1 MSYHR
6 VGYKPHVLEMRSK
19 NDALRPWLRRAF
31 GPRTTKTW
39 TPSRS
44 LRNPVAVRV
53 SPEAQPD
60 IAENC
65 SFAAPLTW
73 KCRASSPQ
81 TESPV
86 PEKRNNNTINMIE
99 FC

>member
-31 GPRTTKTW
+31 GPRTTETW

-86 PEKRNNNTINMIE
+86 PEETTTIQNMIE